1 MKAIEDYFS
10 IKPIVFSI
18 VLDQQLRF
26 FFLLNERAKAPT
38 KMNLIPLD
46 WKLLTIPTM
55 NTQMIWASQL
65 KKWGTNASKQ
75 GKKI

>member
-26 FFLLNERAKAPT
+26 FFFWMNVPKHQRNELNPLGLKA
-38 KMNLIPLD
+38 ID
-46 WKLLTIPTM
+46 
-55 NTQMIWASQL
+55 NTNDEY
-65 KKWGTNASKQ
+65 TNDMSRPA
-75 GKKI
+75 